1 MFTDIKLN
9 CQIHQKFFFFYQTH
23 LGKTDYF
30 IHNSLKLAKFY
41 GESNIE
47 RRQKQNLVNPF

>member
-1 MFTDIKLN
+1 MFTDTKLN